1 MVPLESVTEEHFHK
15 HFDLNVLGVLLTSRG
30 AFNYFDPNAA
40 VEKEKSKFVGFL
52 QSIRF

>member
-15 HFDLNVLGVLLTSRG
+15 HFDLNVLGALLTSRG

-40 VEKEKSKFVGFL
+40 VEKEKSSL
-52 QSIRF
+52 